1 MQVPL
6 QISFIGMEPSVA
18 LEARARQ
25 KTEKL
30 EHLFDRI
37 VSCQVV
43 IEAPHRHHHQGKCYD
58 VRIRLRVPGREID
71 VSRSG
76 PQDQTHEDPYVA
88 LRDAFDAA
96 ARQLEDHA
104 RKARGEVKRHNNAR
118 QSPNG

>member
-1 MQVPL
+1 MQAPL
-6 QISFIGMEPSVA
+6 QISFIGMEPSAA

-43 IEAPHRHHHQGKCYD
+43 IEAPHRHRHQGKCYA

-76 PQDQTHEDPYVA
+76 PQDQAHEDPYVA

-104 RKARGEVKRHNNAR
+104 RKARGEVKRHNSAR
-118 QSPNG
+118 